1 LKFRQTASKIC
12 REMDTQD
19 APLPFGEDIENRSR
33 LCRLHRAEGEFVAGN
48 GKVNSIEMGEPLALR
63 ELAIGEIE
71 PAEPLVFVRAG
82 PESLNAIPQPFD
94 IDAG

>member
-1 LKFRQTASKIC
+1 
-12 REMDTQD
+12 MDAQG
-19 APLPFGEDIENRSR
+19 AALPFGEDIENPSA
-33 LCRLHRAEGEFVAGN
+33 CEFAAGN

-71 PAEPLVFVRAG
+71 RAEPLVFVRAG
-82 PESLNAIPQPFD
+82 QESLVAIPQPFD